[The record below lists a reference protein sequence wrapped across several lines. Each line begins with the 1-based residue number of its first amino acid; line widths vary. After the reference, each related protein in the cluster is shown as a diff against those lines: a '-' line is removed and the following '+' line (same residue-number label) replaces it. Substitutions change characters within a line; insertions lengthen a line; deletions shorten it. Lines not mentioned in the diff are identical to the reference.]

1 MFTIHNILSVFGLA
15 LLLNGRY
22 DIGFTVVV
30 MGVLVHVYINKKGD
44 VVSPGIVDSI
54 LSSITMILLI
64 WLAFSSFWAFLAVLA
79 LLAFAT
85 YINLGLMAKS
95 GNWKRE

>member
-1 MFTIHNILSVFGLA
+1 MSIFGLA

-22 DIGFTVVV
+22 NVGFAVVV
-30 MGVLVHVYINKKGD
+30 AAVLVHVYINKKGD
-44 VVSPGIVDSI
+44 IVSPGIVDSM
-54 LSSITMILLI
+54 LSSVTLVLLI
-64 WLAFSSFWAFLAVLA
+64 WLAFANFWAFLVVLA